1 MRMIKIHIC
10 ICLVVFWTLDSL
22 VYEIKNQNLVKIFFI
37 VTLITFSNG
46 KKIIQIVIHWIYKL
60 LCVSYI
66 LCILIDLHS
75 LFFNSS
81 TLFIIE
87 IKHFSKLQTVFWYIK
102 YWFFDQQQIWSDS
115 CPVRDVDHFS
125 FKMIPVN
132 CF

>member
-1 MRMIKIHIC
+1 MRMIKIHIS

-46 KKIIQIVIHWIYKL
+46 KKNIQIVIHRIYKL

-87 IKHFSKLQTVFWYIK
+87 IKHFSKLQTVF
-102 YWFFDQQQIWSDS
+102 
-115 CPVRDVDHFS
+115 
-125 FKMIPVN
+125 
-132 CF
+132 